1 MDRSDWGARPLSEDQ
16 VTYAA
21 LDALVLVRIANN
33 LFPAQ
38 LLCQPRANAD
48 TGNLAENESDLALSP
63 LQVLAKWRETCASTK
78 P

>member
-21 LDALVLVRIANN
+21 LDAIVLVRIANN

-38 LLCQPRANAD
+38 LLYPPRANAD
-48 TGNLAENESDLALSP
+48 TGNVAESEGDLALSP